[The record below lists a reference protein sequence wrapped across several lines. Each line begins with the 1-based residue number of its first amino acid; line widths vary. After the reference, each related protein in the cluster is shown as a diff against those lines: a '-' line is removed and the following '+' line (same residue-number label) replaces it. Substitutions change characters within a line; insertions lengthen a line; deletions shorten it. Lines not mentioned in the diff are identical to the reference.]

1 TSTASG
7 LTFNSDGTYSF
18 DASSYDSLS
27 KDETLDIVVPV
38 TVTDEVG
45 GTDTTTLTI
54 TVTGTNDDPVAVSK
68 TDAMAE
74 DASISGQLAATDV
87 DLPSGSSLS
96 FTTTSTA
103 TGLTLNSDGSY
114 TFDGSSYDSLSK
126 DETLDIV
133 VPVTVTDEVGGTD
146 TTTLTI
152 TITGTNDDPVAN
164 IASADVLED
173 SNLTGVVTASDVDL
187 PSSSNLTFS
196 TTSTAT
202 GLTFNSN
209 GTYSFDASSY
219 DSLSKDETLDIV
231 VPVTVTDEVG
241 GTDTTTLTITVIGT
255 NDDPVAVSKIDAV
268 TEDTSISGQLAATD
282 VDLPSGSSLSF
293 TTTSTATGLTL
304 NSDGSY
310 TFDASSYDS
319 LSKDETLDIVVPVT
333 VTDEVGGTDTTTL
346 TITITGTNDDPVAN
360 IASAD
365 VLEDSNLTG
374 VVTASDVDLPSSSNL
389 TFSTTSTATG
399 LTFNS
404 NGTYSFDASSYD
416 SLSKDETLDIVV
428 PVTVTD

>member
-1 TSTASG
+1 TTSTATG
-7 LTFNSDGTYSF
+7 LTLNSDGSYTF

-45 GTDTTTLTI
+45 ETDTTTLTI

-68 TDAMAE
+68 TDAVTE
-74 DASISGQLAATDV
+74 DASISGQLT
-87 DLPSGSSLS
+87 
-96 FTTTSTA
+96 
-103 TGLTLNSDGSY
+103 
-114 TFDGSSYDSLSK
+114 
-126 DETLDIV
+126 
-133 VPVTVTDEVGGTD
+133 
-146 TTTLTI
+146 
-152 TITGTNDDPVAN
+152 
-164 IASADVLED
+164 
-173 SNLTGVVTASDVDL
+173 
-187 PSSSNLTFS
+187 
-196 TTSTAT
+196 
-202 GLTFNSN
+202 
-209 GTYSFDASSY
+209 
-219 DSLSKDETLDIV
+219 
-231 VPVTVTDEVG
+231 
-241 GTDTTTLTITVIGT
+241 
-255 NDDPVAVSKIDAV
+255 
-268 TEDTSISGQLAATD
+268 ATD

-346 TITITGTNDDPVAN
+346 TITITGTNNDPVANIAATDVLEDSILTGVFTASDVDLPSSSNLTFSTTSTATGLTFNSDGNYTFDASSYDSLSKDETLDIVVPVTVTDEVGGTDTTTLMITIKGTNDDPVAN
-360 IASAD
+360 IAATD

-404 NGTYSFDASSYD
+404 DGSYSFDASSYD
-416 SLSKDETLDIVV
+416 SLSKD
-428 PVTVTD
+428 